1 MNMSNISQYLKTA
14 FEYKNS
20 GNYKEAID
28 YFYKALALDNDS
40 LEIIC
45 ELAFLYGKLCQYDR
59 AVSLYEQF
67 LQKNPDDN
75 SVKYNY
81 AMLCKQIKNYV
92 KAEKILIELF
102 EKGYDINRVAGE
114 LFEIFLKNKEYEKI
128 ISYYIRKTNVLNTS
142 LNLYYIGLAYL
153 KTEKRNIAEE
163 LFKKSFEL
171 DKNNIESGIIIVEML
186 FEQELYSEAEE
197 LILQLLKLSEND
209 RLFYILAEIYYLR
222 NEIDNAIKYYSYA
235 IKINDKNPVYFF
247 KIGVAFSLKGFFNEA
262 EESFCRAIIL
272 EPENLTYNYAL
283 AYLYYMNKKYV
294 LSEKITDN
302 LLLINREYIQALA
315 LKLILLT
322 AKNEAVQA
330 SKILEKIIHKDEK
343 DDFVYY
349 AIAGYYEKLSIWDK
363 AINAVKEAVRL
374 NGNSVEYLYKLAK
387 YYYNLG
393 QFEKSI
399 DICDEIIVKNPK
411 YIDTYILLAN
421 IFLTKKDYK
430 KVLDYAKQI
439 LNLDINCFDAYFLI
453 GIVDYEHKQYE
464 SAINNFKTAVS
475 IRPDNEKCYKKIAL
489 CYFIL
494 EKYENAYFYFKEA
507 AEIDITNPEY
517 RFYMA
522 KCCIKTDDRENAIS
536 NFSIMKRLAPS
547 NLEYIKEY
555 ADYMKSIGNERKAL
569 SILKST
575 AKSVSSKEEKE
586 KIKEIMTQIKK

>member
-153 KTEKRNIAEE
+153 KTGKRNIAEE

-209 RLFYILAEIYYLR
+209 RLFYILSKLIY
-222 NEIDNAIKYYSYA
+222 I
-235 IKINDKNPVYFF
+235 F
-247 KIGVAFSLKGFFNEA
+247 AFCL
-262 EESFCRAIIL
+262 L
-272 EPENLTYNYAL
+272 YAL
-283 AYLYYMNKKYV
+283 AQLAVNAVIGYAYNRDNFVIYDPERDDFTVGRFYLMYAAYTLNGV
-294 LSEKITDN
+294 AAGTLTLFLCN
-302 LLLINREYIQALA
+302 LFGREYVVLA
-315 LKLILLT
+315 VLLAYMYFFST
-322 AKNEAVQA
+322 AFYGIINDIVQNA
-330 SKILEKIIHKDEK
+330 FDPDFEIEFYTVYGQGRMSGQSMEDEK
-343 DDFVYY
+343 YLTMLFVSL
-349 AIAGYYEKLSIWDK
+349 GYTALFTLLSW
-363 AINAVKEAVRL
+363 
-374 NGNSVEYLYKLAK
+374 LA
-387 YYYNLG
+387 
-393 QFEKSI
+393 FRRRS
-399 DICDEIIVKNPK
+399 C
-411 YIDTYILLAN
+411 
-421 IFLTKKDYK
+421 
-430 KVLDYAKQI
+430 
-439 LNLDINCFDAYFLI
+439 
-453 GIVDYEHKQYE
+453 
-464 SAINNFKTAVS
+464 
-475 IRPDNEKCYKKIAL
+475 
-489 CYFIL
+489 
-494 EKYENAYFYFKEA
+494 
-507 AEIDITNPEY
+507 
-517 RFYMA
+517 
-522 KCCIKTDDRENAIS
+522 
-536 NFSIMKRLAPS
+536 
-547 NLEYIKEY
+547 
-555 ADYMKSIGNERKAL
+555 
-569 SILKST
+569 
-575 AKSVSSKEEKE
+575 
-586 KIKEIMTQIKK
+586 

>member
-153 KTEKRNIAEE
+153 KTGKRNIAEE

-186 FEQELYSEAEE
+186 FEQELYGEAEE

-262 EESFCRAIIL
+262 EESFCRAITL
-272 EPENLTYNYAL
+272 EPENLIYNYAL

-302 LLLINREYIQALA
+302 LLLINGEYIQALA

-475 IRPDNEKCYKKIAL
+475 IRPDNEKCYMKIAL

-522 KCCIKTDDRENAIS
+522 KCCIETGDRENAIS

-555 ADYMKSIGNERKAL
+555 ADYMKLIGNERKAL

-575 AKSVSSKEEKE
+575 AKSVLTKEEKE
-586 KIKEIMTQIKK
+586 KIKEIMTQRKK